1 MEEVLIKCDRLDYFG
16 RGIGY
21 VDGKI
26 IFVAN
31 LLPLE
36 EALVKVIIKKKK
48 YMIGEVI
55 KFIKKSSDRVIPR
68 CSYVNCGCALQSLD
82 YFKTL
87 EFKKNK
93 VTDILKRYSGLDNVV
108 SDIFYGDKF
117 YGYRNK
123 ISLKVKSG
131 KLGYFKN
138 GSNEL
143 IPISGCALASD
154 KTNEIISILN
164 KADLSSVSSIV
175 IKDFGDILIDIK
187 GNMDISSLKDFA
199 YSIYMDDELVYGEE
213 NLLASLGDFKFYVSK
228 DSFFQV
234 NSDVTLK
241 LYNKIIEFLGDNK
254 NKTILDLYCGVGTI
268 SLFLSK
274 HFKSVI
280 GAEINREAI
289 KCANLNQKL
298 NNIDNVSFIC
308 GDASLELKKLK
319 ADFLVVDPPRSGLTL
334 DGINEILR
342 FSPEKIVYV
351 SCDPMTLARD
361 LNYFKDKYDIKEVN
375 LFDMFPW
382 TYHVESLVYC
392 VRK

>member
-1 MEEVLIKCDRLDYFG
+1 MTFSHHYKPCTFSAGWLI
-16 RGIGY
+16 
-21 VDGKI
+21 
-26 IFVAN
+26 
-31 LLPLE
+31 
-36 EALVKVIIKKKK
+36 
-48 YMIGEVI
+48 
-55 KFIKKSSDRVIPR
+55 
-68 CSYVNCGCALQSLD
+68 
-82 YFKTL
+82 
-87 EFKKNK
+87 
-93 VTDILKRYSGLDNVV
+93 
-108 SDIFYGDKF
+108 
-117 YGYRNK
+117 
-123 ISLKVKSG
+123 
-131 KLGYFKN
+131 
-138 GSNEL
+138 
-143 IPISGCALASD
+143 
-154 KTNEIISILN
+154 
-164 KADLSSVSSIV
+164 
-175 IKDFGDILIDIK
+175 
-187 GNMDISSLKDFA
+187 
-199 YSIYMDDELVYGEE
+199 
-213 NLLASLGDFKFYVSK
+213 
-228 DSFFQV
+228 
-234 NSDVTLK
+234 
-241 LYNKIIEFLGDNK
+241 KIIEFLGDNK

-289 KCANLNQKL
+289 KCANLNKKL